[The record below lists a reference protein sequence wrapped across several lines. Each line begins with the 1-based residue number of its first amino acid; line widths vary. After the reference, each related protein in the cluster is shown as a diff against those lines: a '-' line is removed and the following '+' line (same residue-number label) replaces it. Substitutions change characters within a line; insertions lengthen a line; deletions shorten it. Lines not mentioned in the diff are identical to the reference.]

1 MSEPTTI
8 TPLDEPIRYRTIHD
22 VELALEELLPES
34 EFSPAQLSRIATVAR
49 EKHVDRRAQVIA
61 VLDAAA
67 QEAAE
72 HPPAAE
78 SPALK
83 ALEQFR
89 AEYEPQLEIED
100 GMPAPWLEKDRPH
113 WSDPSLDNP
122 SVTYPAGALWI
133 SKPLNVP
140 SHLHDGVQHADGT
153 TRSASVGVSL
163 AQHPSEREPYVWVD
177 RMIWSDGKLLYRNPL
192 HLRLDEAA
200 ALARGLLLLV
210 DAAREEV

>member
-1 MSEPTTI
+1 MQSNAI
-8 TPLDEPIRYRTIHD
+8 VQLDEPIKFRNVAA
-22 VELALEELLPES
+22 VEDQLLELLPES
-34 EFSPAQLSRIATVAR
+34 DFKPDQLARIAAVAR
-49 EKHVDRRAQVIA
+49 EKHPDRRTQLSAI
-61 VLDAAA
+61 LDAAA
-67 QEAAE
+67 QEAAA
-72 HPPAAE
+72 HPPAEE

-89 AEYEPQLEIED
+89 AEYEPRLEIED
-100 GMPAPWLEKDRPH
+100 GMPAPWLEQNRPH

-140 SHLHDGVQHADGT
+140 LHLHDGVQHADGT

-177 RMIWSDGKLLYRNPL
+177 RMIWSNGKLLYRNPQ

-200 ALARGLLLLV
+200 AFARALLLLV